1 MQRPQLTLKI
11 LFFAGLDVAGMVV
24 FATGALWLARGQELF
39 VRGFPT
45 STAEAL
51 LLLVGGLL
59 LMVWA
64 VAKILRELIKPAP
77 APTGDDN

>member
-64 VAKILRELIKPAP
+64 VAKILRELIKPAS
-77 APTGDDN
+77 ALTGDHN